1 MSGVSSSIFASAS
14 AVIQLLVVAS
24 VGTISARYPK
34 AAPLLPPPVLR
45 SLSQVSARYL
55 IPCFIVHTVG
65 SATDAKL
72 LASSGLLIV
81 AGIISIIASALF
93 MLGWGRI
100 AIPMAQRESSLWRV
114 ASVASS
120 YGNIV
125 AMPLVIINTLCQMDE
140 VNEEFKGDADKCF
153 EAGGALIL

>member
-1 MSGVSSSIFASAS
+1 MTGASASIFAAAS
-14 AVIQLLVVAS
+14 AVVQLLTVAS
-24 VGTISARYPK
+24 VGTIAARYPR

-45 SLSQVSARYL
+45 SLSAVSARYL
-55 IPCFIVHTVG
+55 MPCFIVHTVG

-72 LASSGLLIV
+72 LTSSGLLIV
-81 AGIISIIASALF
+81 AGIISIVVSALF
-93 MLGWGRI
+93 MRFWGRI
-100 AIPMAQRESSLWRV
+100 AIPAAQRESSLWRV

-125 AMPLVIINTLCQMDE
+125 AMPLVIIKTLCQMDE